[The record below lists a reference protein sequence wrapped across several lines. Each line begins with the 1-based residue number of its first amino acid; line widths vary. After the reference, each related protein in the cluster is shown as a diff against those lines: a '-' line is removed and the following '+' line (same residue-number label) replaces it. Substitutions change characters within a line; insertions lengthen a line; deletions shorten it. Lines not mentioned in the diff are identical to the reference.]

1 MGQRLLFWVC
11 MYVGY
16 KRQFGRLQNKDDNA
30 PMDAVCRSVNTR
42 TAVYPHDFS
51 LSVAI
56 FTTETGGVF
65 SNDLLPRS
73 QSSPWF
79 DVSRFV
85 SPTRSSRSLM
95 TSSAAGVTSLSESIC
110 LCVTSCKECV
120 AMRIIVHSSE

>member
-1 MGQRLLFWVC
+1 

-16 KRQFGRLQNKDDNA
+16 KSQFGRLQNKDDNA
-30 PMDAVCRSVNTR
+30 PMDDVGRSVNTMS
-42 TAVYPHDFS
+42 AVHPDDFS

-56 FTTETGGVF
+56 FNTETGDVF

-79 DVSRFV
+79 DVPRFV

-95 TSSAAGVTSLSESIC
+95 TSSAAGVTSLGPNIS
-110 LCVTSCKECV
+110 LLVTSCKECV
-120 AMRIIVHSSE
+120 AMRIIIPSSE